1 MGSGGIEYERL
12 VLPLKLAC
20 QAFSC
25 WPYTIHPL
33 YQAFVLVGLLTWV
46 SSCTAE
52 LPMLLAGDDV
62 NRTIEAS
69 LITLASYMTVVR
81 FLLFSLRREEMLYVL
96 EVMRC
101 DWTSVQDNA
110 EDARLLIS
118 KTLGTFRLSKLFMLN
133 TFIAG
138 LAFAVLPALELENCS
153 GEVAE
158 ARLGTDA
165 RAEQPLQACVK
176 RAAQQAFLAGG
187 DGRAGVLPFGGR
199 YFFNHTRS
207 GSVYAATYAG
217 NALVGGIGCSTI
229 AGATCFSLITTI
241 HASAKFALV
250 RRHFE
255 SISHAEWMGRS
266 TGKFRLCVREH
277 QQCIKDGRTDNQPAG
292 ARAVRRQ
299 HGSPVLRRIPDDHD
313 AEGQGSPHQI
323 RLLSQRRR
331 LRAVH
336 FQLQRSALE
345 IREPGCRGLCAVDQL
360 GGSLSKVRRHSNSH
374 NARQQGLH
382 HYGSQ
387 VLRHDSR
394 GIFKGSQLLLFL
406 LLGARRQAGRLI
418 VDQANYLSLSALFS
432 SSRVHE

>member
-138 LAFAVLPALELENCS
+138 LAFAVLPALE
-153 GEVAE
+153 
-158 ARLGTDA
+158 
-165 RAEQPLQACVK
+165 
-176 RAAQQAFLAGG
+176 QAFLAGG

-277 QQCIKDGRTDNQPAG
+277 QQCIKFAETVERIINLLALAQFVVSTGLLCFAG
-292 ARAVRRQ
+292 FQMTMMLKDRAR
-299 HGSPVLRRIPDDHD
+299 LT
-313 AEGQGSPHQI
+313 
-323 RLLSQRRR
+323 
-331 LRAVH
+331 
-336 FQLQRSALE
+336 
-345 IREPGCRGLCAVDQL
+345 
-360 GGSLSKVRRHSNSH
+360 K
-374 NARQQGLH
+374 
-382 HYGSQ
+382 YGSFLNAAVCELFIFSYSGQ
-387 VLRHDSR
+387 RLKSESQAVADFAQLTNWVGAYRKSVDIQIVIMRASKACTITAAKFYDMTLEAFLKVL
-394 GIFKGSQLLLFL
+394 
-406 LLGARRQAGRLI
+406 
-418 VDQANYLSLSALFS
+418 S
-432 SSRVHE
+432 SSFSYFSVLVAKQDDS

>member
-277 QQCIKDGRTDNQPAG
+277 QQCIKFAETVERIINLLALAQFVVSTGLLCFAG
-292 ARAVRRQ
+292 FQMTMMLKDRAR
-299 HGSPVLRRIPDDHD
+299 LT
-313 AEGQGSPHQI
+313 
-323 RLLSQRRR
+323 
-331 LRAVH
+331 
-336 FQLQRSALE
+336 
-345 IREPGCRGLCAVDQL
+345 
-360 GGSLSKVRRHSNSH
+360 K
-374 NARQQGLH
+374 
-382 HYGSQ
+382 YGSFLNAAVCELFIFSYSGQ
-387 VLRHDSR
+387 RLKSESQAVADFAQLTNWVGAYRKSVDIQIVIMRASKACTITAAKFYDMTLEAFLKVL
-394 GIFKGSQLLLFL
+394 
-406 LLGARRQAGRLI
+406 
-418 VDQANYLSLSALFS
+418 S
-432 SSRVHE
+432 SSFSYFSVLVAKQDDS